1 MCLENQLNVTPE
13 DALRAKGHLVSYGY
27 RVIDYEEWSKT
38 WPIKAA
44 ANPGMD
50 GRGGS
55 RNKDHDE
62 AVAEKVRDFFDLG
75 NNQKKGKVDHK
86 QISQNLPEVVTK
98 LFSEVV
104 DRLGMAISKHHYH
117 SLQSF
122 EGTNTDLHADYFELQ
137 VADLHRQMGDFEKA
151 RSKTMM
157 ILSVLGSGDGKTTE
171 AEKDFI
177 DTARNQLCTI
187 VREQSKLCLVDDPE
201 DESLKKELDEH
212 LRRLLMNLE
221 SNGRKTKVRRYA
233 KYQMAEYHIE
243 RASIDDKKECN
254 KHLKTM
260 HKMLKEY
267 EREMKLLVQHP
278 TQSEYI
284 VADGDPSTPNDTT
297 SSSSS
302 SSSSTSSSTSS
313 SSSSSRGSRTSKSR
327 TANKQVA
334 YGSECDVH
342 RQHCEYSIVK
352 WEIKL
357 NKMSD
362 KEGIKRYEGKRKQN
376 KK

>member
-1 MCLENQLNVTPE
+1 MRPAFGQQQTVGATQPRPAFGQQQNVGAKKPRPAFGQQQLFGGTSSKAPRSAFGGKTGLVVPAKNKKVTSRWK
-13 DALRAKGHLVSYGY
+13 AGGL
-27 RVIDYEEWSKT
+27 
-38 WPIKAA
+38 KAA
-44 ANPGMD
+44 KLGFSNRAEGSTDPKVLRGAGMT
-50 GRGGS
+50 S
-55 RNKDHDE
+55 YK
-62 AVAEKVRDFFDLG
+62 
-75 NNQKKGKVDHK
+75 
-86 QISQNLPEVVTK
+86 T
-98 LFSEVV
+98 
-104 DRLGMAISKHHYH
+104 
-117 SLQSF
+117 
-122 EGTNTDLHADYFELQ
+122 
-137 VADLHRQMGDFEKA
+137 GDFEKA